1 MKYRNA
7 MHRLPLIMATVLV
20 CAGVASAQE
29 AALPNPCAGL
39 KIDSVRI
46 QGCENTWCQSEH
58 KRKKLQ
64 SLMELNTGTRW
75 SAMQSKR
82 AIARLRETGFFQGV
96 QTQCSPIRDGA
107 AVIVVVQVTVNRR
120 IRRLRIQGN
129 QALYESDVSKQ
140 LILRPGTVFNPK
152 TPEAKAVEQRQISRL
167 QDLYQKEGFDDT
179 KIRLE
184 TKSIGRDG
192 VDIVLHINEGRK
204 AKVTGVDVDMAPVK
218 QHTAAALRPFG
229 PNIQCVSISKRRV
242 RLASRLEAGN
252 VFTRRL
258 QRRREQRVRDF
269 LRARG
274 RVRPDVS
281 ITHDR
286 HTGRVLIKVTAPD
299 CYALR
304 FFNRDDPLPD
314 ERGYARVRADAILE
328 HLTFR
333 QSGRY
338 DLDEAVA
345 SRTALEQWYQQQG
358 YLFADI
364 RLDYRTVPTDKQSDA
379 GLIGVISYYTT
390 LNYVTEIR
398 NVTFRGNKH
407 VDNVSIRAAMG
418 TKTYDFFETGGYLL
432 IEQMLSDLRAIKRL
446 YHDKGYI
453 GMRYRQALAAD
464 QQRPTIRRTKK
475 MNGPDEIYD
484 FTFKDLHFRLRKH
497 PLESVI
503 YVSIDIEEG
512 KRINVGQRSLDDGLT
527 NDNAHL
533 QTTLAL
539 QPEDAFSPK
548 TVVTDRNK
556 IRRFYQE
563 KGFHDVEVDVQ
574 CTDHRTQKKV
584 PSCTWDT
591 VGSQDAQIFFTVKP
605 GAQYRV
611 GERFVQGA
619 FRTNPDLILE
629 HLPKPGEALNR
640 FQLANAERKLRQLGV
655 FSSVQIKPIGLGSP
669 NSNNERIPVVA
680 VVEERRAQFLD
691 ISAGF
696 ETLTTRE
703 DTNEGV
709 PPEATSILSASIG
722 VMDTAVWGQT
732 KPAPISVPD
741 LLMTVEVAYRNRNFL
756 GRAQELIVPLKYG
769 FSTGVVNLLGD
780 KDNADGLSALHRYA
794 KLSPTLYEPRLGGT
808 DLALQLTPFVRY
820 DRASKAIDEFE
831 LGLEATLRRTFL
843 DVLSAHMTV
852 TLSRIQSG
860 DFGKD
865 EKEEMEPKVDLDFG
879 LSLDFLDNPLN
890 PTRGTMFS
898 TGFSYINKREDG
910 VFKNFLKWEGAIK
923 AVANVRKALVVALYF
938 RYADSYVIDG
948 SDLPGVERY
957 RLGGIQGMR
966 GFLDDGIRPVDQ
978 SGDATEFFGG
988 NVLLNGSIELRFPI
1002 LRRLGFWGVGF
1013 FDWGALAR
1021 HRSELES
1028 PSIRTSVGLGLR
1040 YLIGGQ
1046 VPLRIDYGI
1055 NIDRRCLVERTDDG
1069 CPAEQLEPA
1078 GVAQFALM
1086 YPF

>member
-1 MKYRNA
+1 
-7 MHRLPLIMATVLV
+7 MHRLPLILTAVLV

-29 AALPNPCAGL
+29 TVLPNPCAGL

-64 SLMELNTGTRW
+64 SLMELGTGIRW
-75 SAMQSKR
+75 SAIQSNR
-82 AIARLRETGFFQGV
+82 ALARLRETGFFQDV
-96 QTQCSPIRDGA
+96 QTQCTPIRDGA

-140 LILRPGTVFNPK
+140 LILRPGTVYNPK
-152 TPEAKAVEQRQISRL
+152 TPEAQAIEQQQISQF
-167 QDLYQKEGFDDT
+167 QDLYQKEGFDEA

-184 TKSIGRDG
+184 AKLIGHDG
-192 VDIVLHINEGRK
+192 VDIVLHISEGRK
-204 AKVTGVDVDMAPVK
+204 AKITGIDVDMPPIK

-229 PNIQCVSISKRRV
+229 PSIRCVSISKRRV
-242 RLASRLEAGN
+242 RLASKLEAGN
-252 VFTRRL
+252 VLTRRL

-274 RVRPDVS
+274 RVRPEVN

-286 HTGRVLIKVTAPD
+286 DTGRALIKVSAPD

-304 FFNRDDPLPD
+304 FFKRDDALPD
-314 ERGYARVRADAILE
+314 ERGYTRIRTDAILE
-328 HLTFR
+328 HLPFR

-345 SRTALEQWYQQQG
+345 SRSALEQWYQQQG
-358 YLFADI
+358 YLFADV
-364 RLDYRTVPTDKQSDA
+364 RMDYRTVSNDKQSGG
-379 GLIGVISYYTT
+379 GLVGVISYYTT

-407 VDNVSIRAAMG
+407 INNASIRAAMG

-453 GMRYRQALAAD
+453 GMRYRKALGAN
-464 QQRPTIRRTKK
+464 QQRPTIRRTKG
-475 MNGPDEIYD
+475 MAGQDEVYD

-503 YVSIDIEEG
+503 YVSIDIHEG
-512 KRINVGQRSLDDGLT
+512 KRINVGQRVLVGGLT

-533 QTTLAL
+533 QTTLTL
-539 QPEDAFSPK
+539 QPESAFSPK

-584 PSCTWDT
+584 ASCTWDT
-591 VGSQDAQIFFTVKP
+591 VGFQAAQIFFTVKP

-611 GERFVQGA
+611 GDRFVQGA

-629 HLPKPGEALNR
+629 HLPKPGEPLNR
-640 FQLANAERKLRQLGV
+640 FQIANAERKLRKLGV
-655 FSSVQIKPIGLGSP
+655 FSSIQIKPIGLDSP
-669 NSNNERIPVVA
+669 NTNNERIPLVA

-703 DTNEGV
+703 DTDEGV
-709 PPEATSILSASIG
+709 PPEASSILSASIG
-722 VMDTAVWGQT
+722 VMDTAVWGQS

-741 LLMTVEVAYRNRNFL
+741 LLMTVEIAYRNRNFL

-769 FSTGVVNLLGD
+769 FSTGVVSLLGD
-780 KDNADGLSALHRYA
+780 KGNADGLSALHRYA

-808 DLALQLTPFVRY
+808 ELALQVTPFVRY
-820 DRASKAIDEFE
+820 DRASKTIDEFE
-831 LGLEATLRRTFL
+831 TGIETTLRRTFL
-843 DVLSAHMTV
+843 DIASAHMTI
-852 TLSRIQSG
+852 TGSAIQSG
-860 DFGKD
+860 DFPNQK
-865 EKEEMEPKVDLDFG
+865 KEPMEPKVDLDFG

-948 SDLPGVERY
+948 SDLPDVERY

-966 GFLDDGIRPVDQ
+966 GFLDDAIKPVDKN
-978 SGDATEFFGG
+978 GDATAFFGG

-1021 HRSELES
+1021 HRSELKS
-1028 PSIRTSVGLGLR
+1028 QSVRTSVGLGLR

-1046 VPLRIDYGI
+1046 VPLRIDYGV
-1055 NIDRRCLVERTDDG
+1055 NIDRRCLVERTEDG